1 MTSRLST
8 AGVLLLLLCSLAA
21 LKGQADDLPITT
33 ISIQAID
40 TLSYPER
47 TLVRLM
53 KLKPVRLLSRS
64 TPFSRR
70 ALRVDA
76 VSIRNFYISNGYLE
90 ASVIDSFAVTPEN
103 QVQIYL
109 KVKQGPQFLLE
120 EITITGNRL
129 LNREEL
135 IEFLNIEIGEPYN
148 PVQLRSRLEAL
159 RHYYQDRGR
168 LTIDIME
175 EVEADRGIHLRLS
188 LSEGLTYTI
197 GGIVILGLEKIPDY
211 YVHRELLFE
220 TGDTF
225 NRSDVLR
232 SKQRVF
238 ESGLF
243 GSVEIIPTIR
253 ASEPGI
259 ADMEVRV
266 RELERRSIELSAG
279 FRQTPPAS
287 EGGSPN
293 TALNSSI
300 QWWHSRIFNTSVRTG
315 LTVEGNIT
323 WENVWPPDFLVAWDF
338 ITPWTFDLRLPTSI
352 RIYSD
357 YRATPWS
364 VWRNGVDLSLLSRRV
379 RRSEFR
385 GSLGWVFIEAGDDV
399 PEAERTAGAERSIK
413 LEYLFRGVDNFLT
426 PTEGTIFQLKPSLHG
441 TFVED
446 VRYYYKI
453 EADIRRYHP
462 IVFGAVLAY
471 RMKIG
476 YLETLPFGSARG
488 LAAFQRY
495 DLGGSTTLRGW
506 ERPSD
511 FSDEGGIARGLVNL
525 EVRVPLVWILGF
537 EAFIDA
543 GTLRIFREEPG
554 TTTTQWLAGW
564 DIGAGLTL
572 ATPLGPIRVDMA
584 FKQGEAST
592 GRPTYQVAFLHTF

>member
-1 MTSRLST
+1 MTNRLST
-8 AGVLLLLLCSLAA
+8 AGVFLLMSLHMVA
-21 LKGQADDLPITT
+21 LQGQANDLPIAT
-33 ISIQAID
+33 INIQATD
-40 TLSYPER
+40 TLSYPAR
-47 TLVRLM
+47 TLARLM
-53 KLKPVRLLSRS
+53 KLKAARILSRG

-76 VSIRNFYISNGYLE
+76 ISIRNFYISNGYLE
-90 ASVIDSFAVTPEN
+90 ANVVDSFAVTSDN
-103 QVQIYL
+103 QVGIYL
-109 KVKQGPQFLLE
+109 TVTQGQQFLLE
-120 EITITGNRL
+120 SAIITGNRL
-129 LNREEL
+129 LSQDEI
-135 IEFLNIEIGEPYN
+135 IEFLSIMVGQPYN
-148 PVQLRSRLEAL
+148 PVKLRSRLESL
-159 RHYYQDRGR
+159 RHFYQDRGK

-175 EVEADRGIHLRLS
+175 ELESNGGIHLQLS
-188 LSEGLTYTI
+188 IFEGLTYSI
-197 GGIVILGLEKIPDY
+197 GGITIIGLEKIPEY
-211 YVHRELLFE
+211 YVRRELLFQ

-225 NRSDVLR
+225 NRSDVLL

-253 ASEPGI
+253 AVEPGI

-293 TALNSSI
+293 TALNSSV
-300 QWWHSRIFNTSVRTG
+300 QWWHSRIFSTSVRTG
-315 LTVEGNIT
+315 ITVESNIT
-323 WENVWPPDFLVAWDF
+323 WGNLWPPDFLVAWDI

-357 YRATPWS
+357 YRTTPWT
-364 VWRNGVDLSLLSRRV
+364 VRRNGIDLSFLSRRV

-399 PEAERTAGAERSIK
+399 PEAERTKGAERSIK

-426 PTEGTIFQLKPSLHG
+426 PKEGTIFQFKPSLHG
-441 TFVED
+441 TFIED

-462 IVFGAVLAY
+462 IIWETILAY
-471 RMKIG
+471 RLKVG

-488 LAAFQRY
+488 LTSFQRY

-511 FSDEGGIARGLVNL
+511 FSDEGGIARGLINV
-525 EVRVPLVWILGF
+525 EIRAPLVWILGF

-543 GTLRIFREEPG
+543 GTLRIFRDDPG
-554 TTTTQWLAGW
+554 TINTKWLTGW
-564 DIGAGLTL
+564 DVGAGLTL
-572 ATPLGPIRVDMA
+572 STPLGPIRVDMA
-584 FKQGEAST
+584 FKQGEDST
-592 GRPTYQVAFLHTF
+592 GEPTYQVAFLHTF